1 MPIAAAM
8 SAHAYDITR
17 SYDWNYAHAPARV
30 PDVRVPACAGDWK
43 FCGIPVASP
52 LGIPAGPLL
61 NSRWILY
68 YAALGFD
75 VLTYKT
81 VRSSARASYS
91 PPNLVPVRHASI
103 AGEGSTVVMADSVAE
118 ESWAISFG
126 MPSKDPDVWQE
137 DVEAARRE
145 LPEGKVLVV
154 SVVAS
159 PQDQWTLGR
168 IAADFARCARL
179 ARDAGAHAIEA
190 NLSCP
195 NVATQE
201 GNLYASPEA
210 SREIAAAVRDAAPAL
225 PIVLKVGLFND
236 ADHAEAVVR
245 AVTGYADAIS
255 TTNTITAVV
264 RRPDGT
270 AIFDGQRRGI
280 GGRVIG
286 ARCLAEL
293 VMLRDVI
300 DRAGSNVRLVTV
312 GGVSSA
318 ADVRER
324 LAMGADHVQ
333 LATAAMLNPMVGIA
347 IREALSRSAA
357 EHAGHATTR
366 S

>member
-1 MPIAAAM
+1 
-8 SAHAYDITR
+8 
-17 SYDWNYAHAPARV
+17 
-30 PDVRVPACAGDWK
+30 
-43 FCGIPVASP
+43 
-52 LGIPAGPLL
+52 
-61 NSRWILY
+61 
-68 YAALGFD
+68 
-75 VLTYKT
+75 
-81 VRSSARASYS
+81 
-91 PPNLVPVRHASI
+91 
-103 AGEGSTVVMADSVAE
+103 MAESVAE

-137 DVEAARRE
+137 DVEAARRG
-145 LPEGKVLVV
+145 LPAGKVLVV

-159 PQDQWTLGR
+159 PEDEWTLGR

-201 GNLYASPEA
+201 GHLYASPEA
-210 SREIAAAVRDAAPAL
+210 SREIAAALRDAAPAL

-236 ADHAEAVVR
+236 AGHAEALVG

-270 AIFDGQRRGI
+270 PIFDGQRRGI
-280 GGRVIG
+280 GGRLIG
-286 ARCLAEL
+286 ARSLAEL
-293 VMLRDVI
+293 VMLRDAI
-300 DRAGSNVRLVTV
+300 DRAGSNLGLVSV

-318 ADVRER
+318 PDVLER
-324 LAMGADHVQ
+324 LAIGADHVQ
-333 LATAAMLNPMVGIA
+333 LATAAMLNPMVGIT
-347 IREALSRSAA
+347 IRDALSKGVA
-357 EHAGHATTR
+357 EHAGHVTTR